1 MIKTTL
7 HIDPAKTLSYIAPEI
22 YGQFSEHLGRCI
34 YDGVY
39 VGEDSEIPNKNGMRN
54 DVVDALRALKLPV
67 LRWPGGCFAD
77 EYHWRDGIG
86 PKEKRR
92 RMVNT
97 NWGGTVE
104 DNSFGTHEF
113 MELCDQLGCEPYV
126 AVNLGSGTVQ
136 EAAEWIEYMTADG
149 DSTIVKQRQAN
160 GRKEP
165 WHLKYVG
172 IGNENWGCG
181 GSMSPD
187 FYANE
192 YKRYQCFCKNYGD
205 NKLYK
210 VACGPSAEDYNWT
223 KELMSRIDHG
233 HANAISLHYY
243 TLPGDWEHKG
253 SATNF
258 DEQEYYTTISKAMY
272 IENIIEKH
280 LEIMDEHDPEHNID
294 LFVDEWGTWY
304 DVEPGTNPGF
314 LYQQN
319 TMRDAIVAA
328 LSLNIFNKHSDRIA
342 MANIAQV
349 VNVLQAMLL
358 TEGSKILKT
367 PTYDVF
373 RMYVPHQGAELVES
387 HTDETTCVE
396 SGRTVKGPAVH
407 YNDITIP
414 ALSESVSV
422 TEQNGQ
428 KMLTITLANTSL
440 CDTLSVELELP
451 MQYSFAGE
459 ASIAML
465 DGEVHAYN
473 TFEDPDHVRA
483 HETEEEWSGNI
494 QTLTLPV
501 NSVCRVNCYVC

>member
-1 MIKTTL
+1 MLKTTL
-7 HIDPAKTLSYIAPEI
+7 HIDPAKTLSHIAPEI

-39 VGEDSEIPNKNGMRN
+39 VGEDSEIPNKNGMRK

-113 MELCDQLGCEPYV
+113 MELCDQLGCEPYI

-192 YKRYQCFCKNYGD
+192 YKRYQCFCKNYGG

-210 VACGPSAEDYNWT
+210 VACGPNAEDYNWT
-223 KELMSRIDHG
+223 KELMSRIDHW

-253 SATNF
+253 SATDF

-280 LEIMDEHDPEHNID
+280 LEIMDEHDPEHDID

-304 DVEPGTNPGF
+304 DVETGTNPGF

-428 KMLTITLANTSL
+428 KLLTITLANTSL

-483 HETEEEWSGNI
+483 YETEEEWNGNI

-501 NSVCRVNCYVC
+501 NSVCRINCYVC

>member
-1 MIKTTL
+1 MLKTTL

-39 VGEDSEIPNKNGMRN
+39 VGEDSEIPNKNGMRK
-54 DVVDALRALKLPV
+54 DVVDALRTLKLPV

-113 MELCDQLGCEPYV
+113 MELCDQLGCEPYI

-210 VACGPSAEDYNWT
+210 VACGPSGEDYNWT
-223 KELMSRIDHG
+223 KELMSRIDHW

-253 SATNF
+253 SATDF

-319 TMRDAIVAA
+319 TMCDALIAGTT
-328 LSLNIFNKHSDRIA
+328 LNIFNRHCDRVKLA
-342 MANIAQV
+342 CLAQMI
-349 VNVLQAMLL
+349 NVIQSVIL
-358 TEGSKILKT
+358 TDGEKMILT
-367 PTYDVF
+367 PTYHVF
-373 RMYVPHQGAELVES
+373 HMYKDHQDGELLDSMILENEEAGTEQHPV
-387 HTDETTCVE
+387 
-396 SGRTVKGPAVH
+396 
-407 YNDITIP
+407 P
-414 ALSESVSV
+414 ALNESVSEKDGVITV
-422 TEQNGQ
+422 T
-428 KMLTITLANTSL
+428 IANMDAEHGYPVSL
-440 CDTLSVELELP
+440 KFNEKKPS
-451 MQYSFAGE
+451 SIE
-459 ASIAML
+459 ARVVSEEM
-465 DGEVHAYN
+465 HAKN
-473 TFEDPDHVRA
+473 TFEKPNVVSEKALDGV
-483 HETEEEWSGNI
+483 ELTENGCSFRI
-494 QTLTLPV
+494 PPCAVVKLTI
-501 NSVCRVNCYVC
+501 R

>member
-1 MIKTTL
+1 MLKTTL
-7 HIDPAKTLSYIAPEI
+7 HIDPAKTLSHIAPEI

-39 VGEDSEIPNKNGMRN
+39 VGEDSEIPNKNGMRK

-113 MELCDQLGCEPYV
+113 MELCDQLGCEPYI

-160 GRKEP
+160 GRKGP

-210 VACGPSAEDYNWT
+210 VACGPNAEDYNWT
-223 KELMSRIDHG
+223 KELMSRIDHW

-253 SATNF
+253 SATDF

-422 TEQNGQ
+422 TEQKGQ
-428 KMLTITLANTSL
+428 KLLTITLANISL
-440 CDTLSVELELP
+440 SDTLSVELELP

-483 HETEEEWSGNI
+483 YETEEEWSGNI

>member
-1 MIKTTL
+1 MLKTTL
-7 HIDPAKTLSYIAPEI
+7 HIDPAKTLSHIAPEI

-39 VGEDSEIPNKNGMRN
+39 VGEDSEIPNKNGMRK

-113 MELCDQLGCEPYV
+113 MELCDQLGCEPYI

-160 GRKEP
+160 GRKGP

-210 VACGPSAEDYNWT
+210 VACGPNAEDYNWT
-223 KELMSRIDHG
+223 KELMSRIDHW

-253 SATNF
+253 SATDF

-387 HTDETTCVE
+387 HIDETTCVE

-428 KMLTITLANTSL
+428 KLLTITLANTSL
-440 CDTLSVELELP
+440 SDTLSVELELP

-483 HETEEEWSGNI
+483 YETEEEWSGNI

-501 NSVCRVNCYVC
+501 NSVCRINCYVC